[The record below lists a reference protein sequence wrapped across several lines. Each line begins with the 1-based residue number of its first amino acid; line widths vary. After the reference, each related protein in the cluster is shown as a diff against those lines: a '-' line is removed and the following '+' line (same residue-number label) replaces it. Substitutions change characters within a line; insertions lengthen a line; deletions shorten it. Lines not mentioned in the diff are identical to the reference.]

1 MNYTLNYITK
11 LSKTIK
17 QSITQNKLLKIII
30 YLISF
35 IVISIL
41 VLMTSS
47 FAINWLVNTPNPFGL
62 GFINKSNK
70 DTWINFFG
78 AVIGGITTLAGVWLT
93 IKDNDNKR
101 REDLAIQYKPLFG
114 IENIRL
120 ENDGKNDMLTLTF
133 CIKNIGRGE
142 AYGFKIECNKDVIN
156 SEDEDINN
164 CFKKNIILPNDET
177 YTSFNIQICDSDF
190 CKKVIV
196 TDNDMLDILSYN
208 IIITVTYSNMLN
220 KTYKQFVH
228 IPASYNKTED
238 KCRINYSEILYEHFE
253 E

>member
-1 MNYTLNYITK
+1 MNYIT
-11 LSKTIK
+11 
-17 QSITQNKLLKIII
+17 KLLKIII
-30 YLISF
+30 CLIGF
-35 IVISIL
+35 IVIFIL
-41 VLMTSS
+41 MLMISS

-62 GFINKSNK
+62 GFIDESNK

-101 REDLAIQYKPLFG
+101 CEDLAIQYKPLFG